1 MKKLY
6 SFLFL
11 FGIALSSAAQTMRV
25 HCGPVCTLIPAATAG
40 DIVPSADATALTV
53 MGNTFHVADIDS
65 IVVDKT
71 TVYTPGLVDVAYE
84 GAKASI
90 TVAGDVAPLL
100 AVTVTDATVSV
111 LQDPTL
117 ASEVTYRL
125 HGASDNGFFGMD
137 GNIKPPSSSTICNS
151 PTRHNPP
158 SASRTENA
166 SKSSCPKAPPPL
178 WRTLPAAY
186 RKPASSSTVTPSS
199 PEPVC

>member
-6 SFLFL
+6 SFLL
-11 FGIALSSAAQTMRV
+11 LSGIALSSAAQTMRV

-65 IVVDKT
+65 IVVDKK

-100 AVTVTDATVSV
+100 AVTVTAARCIM
-111 LQDPTL
+111 PTTC
-117 ASEVTYRL
+117 SEVRRRS
-125 HGASDNGFFGMD
+125 AAA
-137 GNIKPPSSSTICNS
+137 GNIWRITAMMPWDG
-151 PTRHNPP
+151 
-158 SASRTENA
+158 
-166 SKSSCPKAPPPL
+166 CPLRLEAACAMITGTMLKAD
-178 WRTLPAAY
+178 
-186 RKPASSSTVTPSS
+186 
-199 PEPVC
+199 